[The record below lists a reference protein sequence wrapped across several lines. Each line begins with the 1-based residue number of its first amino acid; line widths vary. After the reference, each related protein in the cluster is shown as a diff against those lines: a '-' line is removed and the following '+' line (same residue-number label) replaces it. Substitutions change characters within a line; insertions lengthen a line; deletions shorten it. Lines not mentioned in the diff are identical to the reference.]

1 MFQHIG
7 ELLLHNTEGA
17 SDCLLPWNVRVFTAE
32 ESTSGDL
39 VYGVRKLDRIPIF
52 DDWLLE
58 TACGRKVQMNLI
70 LHAF

>member
-17 SDCLLPWNVRVFTAE
+17 SHCLLPWNVRFFTVE
-32 ESTSGDL
+32 ESTSGDF
-39 VYGVRKLDRIPIF
+39 VYGVRKLDCIPIF
-52 DDWLLE
+52 DDRLLE
-58 TACGRKVQMNLI
+58 TACGWKVQMNLI